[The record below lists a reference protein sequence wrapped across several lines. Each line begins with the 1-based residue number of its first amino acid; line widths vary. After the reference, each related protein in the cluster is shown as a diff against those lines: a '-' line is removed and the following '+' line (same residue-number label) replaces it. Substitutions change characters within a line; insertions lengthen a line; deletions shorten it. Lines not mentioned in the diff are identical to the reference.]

1 MQTEI
6 RILGGLPVTVE
17 FTTCPAEPDV
27 GIMND
32 YIDEWSIVEVNGK
45 PCKKSPDWLY
55 TRIDNTKGEEDR
67 IIVECFDALNDAR
80 EQASIDAAEARADFY
95 EW

>member
-17 FTTCPAEPDV
+17 FTVCPAEPDV

-32 YIDEWSIVEVNGK
+32 YIDEWEIVEVAGK
-45 PCKKSPDWLY
+45 PCKKSPSWLY
-55 TRIDNTKGEEDR
+55 TRIENTSGEEDR
-67 IIVECFDALNDAR
+67 IVCECFDALNGYR
-80 EQASIDAAEARADFY
+80 EQAEIDRWEAMQDY
-95 EW
+95 